1 MCLCCLPSDLA
12 DQRRIADEIEK
23 DLKKWGR
30 EYKRE
35 LKLLLL
41 GEFIQKYKRRQK

>member
-12 DQRRIADEIEK
+12 DQRRIDDEIEK
-23 DLKKWGR
+23 ELKKWGR
-30 EYKRE
+30 EFKRE
-35 LKLLLL
+35 RKLLLL